1 MPDVPTPED
10 LGTYL
15 KDIERRVRILET
27 APRAEDTTQ
36 PWSYN
41 FVDVAESTVSTSYAN
56 LATVGPTV
64 TMDTTNTARVL
75 VTGSVYIQ
83 SPSNTTGSVGLYVD
97 GALFADLL
105 TNGNSGPAPLTIN
118 VTNVRAIIDTTILRV
133 GSHTFQLRYR
143 TTGTAVQFAARFLM
157 IQPF

>member
-1 MPDVPTPED
+1 VPDVPTPED

-64 TMDTTNTARVL
+64 TMDTTNTARIL
-75 VTGSVYIQ
+75 VTGSVYIS
-83 SPSNTTGSVGLYVD
+83 SPSNTTGEVGFYVD
-97 GALFADLL
+97 GILFADLL
-105 TNGNSGPAPLTIN
+105 ANSNSGPANLAIN
-118 VTNVRAIIDTTILRV
+118 VTNVRAIIDTTNLRA